1 MAIDRLFHAKN
12 ETLHCCD
19 KRIRNTV
26 TDTLFIKHMRIATY
40 HNNRDV
46 RVEEIPTPT
55 VGPGEL
61 LVKVLASGIC
71 GSDVMEWYRIKK
83 APRVLGH
90 EIAGEIV
97 KVGKEVNRYK
107 IGDRVFV
114 SHHVPCN
121 TCQYCL
127 NGFHT
132 LCDTLRSTHF
142 DPGGFAE
149 YIRVPEINVD
159 RGVFLLPEEISFED
173 GVFIEPLACVLRG
186 QRLARLKPGQTVFAI
201 GSGIS
206 GLLHIALARASGAGW
221 IISSDIDEY
230 RLKAAKKF
238 GADEA
243 IYAKEVNPS
252 KIREINQGRL
262 ADLVIVCAGTISAYI
277 QALQSVDRGGIVLC
291 FAPLEPGLNF
301 VFPFFDFWND
311 GITLLSTY
319 GGSPFDITN
328 AIELIRAQRLP
339 LREMITHRL
348 PLAET
353 GLGFRLVAEA
363 KESIKVII
371 EPHR

>member
-1 MAIDRLFHAKN
+1 MQVA
-12 ETLHCCD
+12 
-19 KRIRNTV
+19 
-26 TDTLFIKHMRIATY
+26 MY
-40 HNNRDV
+40 YNNKDV
-46 RVEEIPTPT
+46 RLEEIPTPKI
-55 VGPGEL
+55 GPGEL

-97 KVGKEVNRYK
+97 EVGEGVDRYK

-132 LCDTLRSTHF
+132 VCDTLRSTNF

-149 YIRVPEINVD
+149 YIRIPRINVD
-159 RGVFLLPEEISFED
+159 RGVFLLPEDISFED

-186 QRLARLKPGQTVFAI
+186 QRLARFKPGQSVFVI

-206 GLLHIALARASGAGW
+206 GVLHIALARASGAGW
-221 IISSDIDEY
+221 IIASDINEY
-230 RLKAAKKF
+230 RLKAAKQF
-238 GADEA
+238 GADEM
-243 IYAKEVNPS
+243 ILAKEVNPT
-252 KIREINQGRL
+252 KIREINKGRL

-277 QALQSVDRGGIVLC
+277 QALQSVDRGGTVLC

-311 GITLLSTY
+311 GISLLSTY
-319 GGSPFDITN
+319 GGSPFDITT

-348 PLAET
+348 PLEET
-353 GLGFRLVAEA
+353 GLGFQLVAEA
-363 KESIKVII
+363 KDSIKVII

>member
-1 MAIDRLFHAKN
+1 
-12 ETLHCCD
+12 
-19 KRIRNTV
+19 
-26 TDTLFIKHMRIATY
+26 MRVAMY
-40 HNNRDV
+40 YNNRDV
-46 RVEEIPTPT
+46 RLEEMPTPQI
-55 VGPGEL
+55 GAGEL

-97 KVGKEVNRYK
+97 EVGKEVRNYK
-107 IGDRVFV
+107 VGDRVFV

-121 TCQYCL
+121 TCHYCL

-132 LCDTLRSTHF
+132 LCDTLRTTNF

-149 YIRVPEINVD
+149 YLRVPKINVD
-159 RGVFLLPEEISFED
+159 RGVFLLPEEVSFED
-173 GVFIEPLACVLRG
+173 GVFVEPLACVLRG
-186 QRLARLKPGQTVFAI
+186 QRLAGLKPGQSVFVI

-206 GLLHIALARASGAGW
+206 GVLHIALARASGAGQ
-221 IISSDIDEY
+221 IIASDISEY
-230 RLKAAKKF
+230 RLKAAKQL

-243 IYAKEVNPS
+243 ILAREVNPA

-262 ADLVIVCAGTISAYI
+262 ADLVIVCAGAISAYT
-277 QALQSVDRGGIVLC
+277 QALQSVDRGGTILS

-301 VFPFFDFWND
+301 VFPVFEFRND

-319 GGSPFDITN
+319 GGSPLDITT
-328 AIELIRAQRLP
+328 AIELIRAHRLP

-348 PLAET
+348 PLKET
-353 GLGFRLVAEA
+353 GLGFQTVADA
-363 KESIKVII
+363 KDSIKVII
-371 EPHR
+371 EPQR